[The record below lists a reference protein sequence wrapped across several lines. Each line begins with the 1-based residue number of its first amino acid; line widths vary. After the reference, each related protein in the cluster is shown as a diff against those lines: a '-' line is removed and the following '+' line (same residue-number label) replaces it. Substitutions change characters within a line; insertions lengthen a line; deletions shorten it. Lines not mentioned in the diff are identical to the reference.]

1 MIILSEN
8 TSLFLEKHITENHKV
23 FSFVGNRMHSL
34 LQKHGLLGTSSPFI
48 HYHRQWGYII
58 VETTAYDVYVSDTE
72 VIPRRLA
79 FLDDFLRTRDL
90 AYNRVIFNDTST
102 RVVRMVVDDITL
114 RVVYM
119 DINGPQPTTSLT
131 PTTTAT
137 REKVNVVVYSSSNLG
152 KHKWESCPVAVATQ
166 VFLHEV
172 ISKISSTCDKIVLS
186 KFSL

>member
-119 DINGPQPTTSLT
+119 DINGPQLLHARRLMSWCIHLPILGNINGRVVLLLLRHRCFY
-131 PTTTAT
+131 T
-137 REKVNVVVYSSSNLG
+137 R
-152 KHKWESCPVAVATQ
+152 
-166 VFLHEV
+166 
-172 ISKISSTCDKIVLS
+172 
-186 KFSL
+186 